1 MTGALWAKMRHKA
14 TLPPIFPVFG
24 PLEATYLGEWGQK
37 LKFKCAVICQYFF
50 QIFKQHLVQVKPR
63 L

>member
-1 MTGALWAKMRHKA
+1 MRHKA

>member
-1 MTGALWAKMRHKA
+1 MRHKA

-24 PLEATYLGEWGQK
+24 PLEAIYLGEWGQN

>member
-1 MTGALWAKMRHKA
+1 MRHKA

-37 LKFKCAVICQYFF
+37 LKFKCQLFF
-50 QIFKQHLVQVKPR
+50 SIAAMSKKQDSADKNALNRNPT
-63 L
+63 

>member
-1 MTGALWAKMRHKA
+1 MCHKA
-14 TLPPIFPVFG
+14 TLPPIYPVFG

-37 LKFKCAVICQYFF
+37 LKLKFAVICQYFF
-50 QIFKQHLVQVKPR
+50 QIFKQRVVQVKPR